1 MIETDL
7 FEFAYVPDWY
17 GQLEQ
22 LAEMALPEAW
32 RFRKP
37 QTECKNTDTPILERY
52 LHMMFRK
59 LSIDYNTGETAYFH
73 VENNCACFHT
83 GLYTRQYQAIY
94 GCFERNKKKD
104 TTLKWY
110 FTGFCD
116 AVSSKLRYVEPLPKK
131 PYFPMMQNGVNFN
144 PEWPIRV
151 NAEHILSDPEN
162 RERLPKK
169 LLRFKNLPLLL
180 ETAVELGRRKTV
192 IEPGLVVP
200 QGYQNQLQF
209 LLPIC
214 LTDME
219 KPNLAMTLAE
229 RNGYYLGS
237 TCLTLEMAYLNAR
250 MIARPIAPWLTS
262 LVKK

>member
-1 MIETDL
+1 MANSGKCRTHSQRPGKSGT
-7 FEFAYVPDWY
+7 A
-17 GQLEQ
+17 
-22 LAEMALPEAW
+22 AEEAASV
-32 RFRKP
+32 
-37 QTECKNTDTPILERY
+37 QE
-52 LHMMFRK
+52 
-59 LSIDYNTGETAYFH
+59 S
-73 VENNCACFHT
+73 
-83 GLYTRQYQAIY
+83 
-94 GCFERNKKKD
+94 
-104 TTLKWY
+104 
-110 FTGFCD
+110 
-116 AVSSKLRYVEPLPKK
+116 AVAA
-131 PYFPMMQNGVNFN
+131 G
-144 PEWPIRV
+144 
-151 NAEHILSDPEN
+151 
-162 RERLPKK
+162 
-169 LLRFKNLPLLL
+169 
-180 ETAVELGRRKTV
+180 TAVELGRRKAA

>member
-1 MIETDL
+1 MANSGKCRTHSQRPGKSGTAAKEDIQVYSIDEAFLDVTD
-7 FEFAYVPDWY
+7 
-17 GQLEQ
+17 
-22 LAEMALPEAW
+22 
-32 RFRKP
+32 
-37 QTECKNTDTPILERY
+37 Y
-52 LHMMFRK
+52 LH
-59 LSIDYNTGETAYFH
+59 
-73 VENNCACFHT
+73 
-83 GLYTRQYQAIY
+83 LYQ
-94 GCFERNKKKD
+94 
-104 TTLKWY
+104 
-110 FTGFCD
+110 
-116 AVSSKLRYVEPLPKK
+116 
-131 PYFPMMQNGVNFN
+131 M
-144 PEWPIRV
+144 
-151 NAEHILSDPEN
+151 
-162 RERLPKK
+162 
-169 LLRFKNLPLLL
+169 
-180 ETAVELGRRKTV
+180 TAVELGRRKAV

>member
-1 MIETDL
+1 
-7 FEFAYVPDWY
+7 
-17 GQLEQ
+17 
-22 LAEMALPEAW
+22 
-32 RFRKP
+32 
-37 QTECKNTDTPILERY
+37 
-52 LHMMFRK
+52 
-59 LSIDYNTGETAYFH
+59 
-73 VENNCACFHT
+73 
-83 GLYTRQYQAIY
+83 
-94 GCFERNKKKD
+94 
-104 TTLKWY
+104 
-110 FTGFCD
+110 
-116 AVSSKLRYVEPLPKK
+116 
-131 PYFPMMQNGVNFN
+131 MMQNGVNFN

-180 ETAVELGRRKTV
+180 ETAVELGRRKQQLSRAGSTA
-192 IEPGLVVP
+192 
-200 QGYQNQLQF
+200 GYQNQLQF

>member
-1 MIETDL
+1 
-7 FEFAYVPDWY
+7 
-17 GQLEQ
+17 
-22 LAEMALPEAW
+22 
-32 RFRKP
+32 
-37 QTECKNTDTPILERY
+37 
-52 LHMMFRK
+52 
-59 LSIDYNTGETAYFH
+59 
-73 VENNCACFHT
+73 
-83 GLYTRQYQAIY
+83 
-94 GCFERNKKKD
+94 
-104 TTLKWY
+104 LKWY

-180 ETAVELGRRKTV
+180 ETAVELGRRKAV

>member
-1 MIETDL
+1 MKI
-7 FEFAYVPDWY
+7 
-17 GQLEQ
+17 
-22 LAEMALPEAW
+22 
-32 RFRKP
+32 
-37 QTECKNTDTPILERY
+37 CKNMIN
-52 LHMMFRK
+52 FQK
-59 LSIDYNTGETAYFH
+59 L
-73 VENNCACFHT
+73 
-83 GLYTRQYQAIY
+83 
-94 GCFERNKKKD
+94 
-104 TTLKWY
+104 
-110 FTGFCD
+110 
-116 AVSSKLRYVEPLPKK
+116 
-131 PYFPMMQNGVNFN
+131 YFPMMQNGVNFN

-151 NAEHILSDPEN
+151 NAEHILSDTEN

-219 KPNLAMTLAE
+219 KPNLAMTLTE

-262 LVKK
+262 LVKKCEHPMRCRIFSVPCRCFYACTN

>member
-1 MIETDL
+1 MFLKGIDMNGNKIYLCIDL
-7 FEFAYVPDWY
+7 KSFYASVECVERGWDPLTARLVVADPERSEKTICLAVSPALKQMGVPNRCRVFQIPKEIPYKMAPPRMQLYIDYAAEIY
-17 GQLEQ
+17 GVYLKYIAKEDIQVYSID
-22 LAEMALPEAW
+22 EA
-32 RFRKP
+32 FL
-37 QTECKNTDTPILERY
+37 DVADY
-52 LHMMFRK
+52 LH
-59 LSIDYNTGETAYFH
+59 
-73 VENNCACFHT
+73 
-83 GLYTRQYQAIY
+83 LYQ
-94 GCFERNKKKD
+94 
-104 TTLKWY
+104 
-110 FTGFCD
+110 
-116 AVSSKLRYVEPLPKK
+116 
-131 PYFPMMQNGVNFN
+131 M
-144 PEWPIRV
+144 
-151 NAEHILSDPEN
+151 
-162 RERLPKK
+162 
-169 LLRFKNLPLLL
+169 
-180 ETAVELGRRKTV
+180 TAVELGRRKAV

>member
-1 MIETDL
+1 
-7 FEFAYVPDWY
+7 
-17 GQLEQ
+17 
-22 LAEMALPEAW
+22 
-32 RFRKP
+32 
-37 QTECKNTDTPILERY
+37 
-52 LHMMFRK
+52 
-59 LSIDYNTGETAYFH
+59 
-73 VENNCACFHT
+73 
-83 GLYTRQYQAIY
+83 
-94 GCFERNKKKD
+94 
-104 TTLKWY
+104 
-110 FTGFCD
+110 
-116 AVSSKLRYVEPLPKK
+116 
-131 PYFPMMQNGVNFN
+131 MMQNGVNFN

-262 LVKK
+262 LVKKWEHPMRCRIFSVPCRCFYACTNWKCFVNSFQTRQKVSCLSSRIQSNN

>member
-1 MIETDL
+1 
-7 FEFAYVPDWY
+7 
-17 GQLEQ
+17 
-22 LAEMALPEAW
+22 MANSGKCRTHSQRSGKSGTAAKEADSV
-32 RFRKP
+32 
-37 QTECKNTDTPILERY
+37 QE
-52 LHMMFRK
+52 
-59 LSIDYNTGETAYFH
+59 S
-73 VENNCACFHT
+73 
-83 GLYTRQYQAIY
+83 AIAA
-94 GCFERNKKKD
+94 G
-104 TTLKWY
+104 
-110 FTGFCD
+110 
-116 AVSSKLRYVEPLPKK
+116 
-131 PYFPMMQNGVNFN
+131 
-144 PEWPIRV
+144 
-151 NAEHILSDPEN
+151 
-162 RERLPKK
+162 
-169 LLRFKNLPLLL
+169 
-180 ETAVELGRRKTV
+180 TAVELGRRKTV

>member
-1 MIETDL
+1 MVFHRLLWCCFFQAAVCRTTAQKAI
-7 FEFAYVPDWY
+7 FPDN
-17 GQLEQ
+17 
-22 LAEMALPEAW
+22 A
-32 RFRKP
+32 
-37 QTECKNTDTPILERY
+37 
-52 LHMMFRK
+52 
-59 LSIDYNTGETAYFH
+59 
-73 VENNCACFHT
+73 
-83 GLYTRQYQAIY
+83 
-94 GCFERNKKKD
+94 
-104 TTLKWY
+104 
-110 FTGFCD
+110 
-116 AVSSKLRYVEPLPKK
+116 
-131 PYFPMMQNGVNFN
+131 
-144 PEWPIRV
+144 EWPIRV

-180 ETAVELGRRKTV
+180 ETAVELGRRKAV

-262 LVKK
+262 LVKKWEHPMRGRIFSAPCRCFVILERIHFVKLLWIFFKLVTTWPVWVVE